1 MAKTNN
7 FIELNG
13 KRYDALTGAFLGVG
27 AQMVA
32 PKPVTA
38 HVVPKAVP
46 QQHHGVVM
54 DGVKSSK
61 ATAVAVHAAAKPVH
75 KPVSS
80 PHHIQPI
87 AHHKPQHAKTLRR
100 DIVKPPTITPQKP
113 LKLQTPTD
121 IVPHKPGVLAVKP
134 KLSSD
139 VVDPARATRA
149 LGIPRSPQ
157 VERFRKPATPRP
169 HAAHAALAPTRPVQ
183 RPVDAMTV
191 LRTAPARVAPRQAT
205 PNRTTNEDDIFE
217 QAIAYARSHEQ
228 PSPKALKHQKAKR
241 SNRRARKFVGV
252 FASVLMVAFLGGF
265 IFWQNRADIEL
276 QLASARSG
284 VPASLPAYKPAG
296 YAVKGL
302 TYSPGTV
309 TIGFQGN
316 TGDFNV
322 VQKSSNWDSETLLQN
337 YVATSGQAYN
347 AYQAAGRTVYVY
359 GNGNATWVNGGIWYQ
374 INDNGILSKDQL
386 INLATSM

>member
-27 AQMVA
+27 TQAVATKPTHVA
-32 PKPVTA
+32 PKAMP
-38 HVVPKAVP
+38 
-46 QQHHGVVM
+46 HHGVVM
-54 DGVKSSK
+54 DGIKPSKS
-61 ATAVAVHAAAKPVH
+61 ATAMQHVAAAPAAH
-75 KPVSS
+75 KPVVAHK
-80 PHHIQPI
+80 HHSQPI

-100 DIVKPPTITPQKP
+100 DVVTMPKITPQKP

-121 IVPHKPGVLAVKP
+121 IVQRKPGVLTVKP
-134 KLSSD
+134 KLSSNI
-139 VVDPARATRA
+139 VDPARATRS
-149 LGIPRSPQ
+149 LDVPRSPQ
-157 VERFRKPATPRP
+157 VERFRKQPMPRQASHTSLSPLRPTPRP
-169 HAAHAALAPTRPVQ
+169 VDSFNVAA
-183 RPVDAMTV
+183 
-191 LRTAPARVAPRQAT
+191 RTPARVAQRPVSQTRIHT
-205 PNRTTNEDDIFE
+205 DDDIFE

-228 PSPKALKHQKAKR
+228 PSPQTLSHKKAKR
-241 SNRRARKFVGV
+241 SSRRAKKLVGV
-252 FASVLMVAFLGGF
+252 LASILMVAFLGGF

-284 VPASLPAYKPAG
+284 VPASMPAYKPSG
-296 YAVKGL
+296 YAVKGF

-309 TIGFQGN
+309 TIGYGSSTGN
-316 TGDFNV
+316 FNV

-374 INDNGILSKDQL
+374 VNDNGVLSKDQL

>member
-13 KRYDALTGAFLGVG
+13 KRYDALTGSFLGVG
-27 AQMVA
+27 TQVVA
-32 PKPVTA
+32 TKPTHA
-38 HVVPKAVP
+38 VPKATP
-46 QQHHGVVM
+46 HHGVFM
-54 DGVKSSK
+54 DGVKPSK
-61 ATAVAVHAAAKPVH
+61 TAAVPAH
-75 KPVSS
+75 KPVATHL
-80 PHHIQPI
+80 HHSQPI
-87 AHHKPQHAKTLRR
+87 AAHKPQHAKTLRR
-100 DIVKPPTITPQKP
+100 DIVKPPTIKPQKP
-113 LKLQTPTD
+113 LKVQTPTD
-121 IVPHKPGVLAVKP
+121 IVQYKPGVLTVKP

-139 VVDPARATRA
+139 IIDPARATRS
-149 LGIPRSPQ
+149 LDIPRSQQ
-157 VERFRKPATPRP
+157 VERFRKQPAPRP
-169 HAAHAALAPTRPVQ
+169 ANHISPLTPTRPVQ
-183 RPVDAMTV
+183 RPVDTFNIA
-191 LRTAPARVAPRQAT
+191 RQPARVAPRQASQT
-205 PNRTTNEDDIFE
+205 RTTNDEDIFE

-228 PSPKALKHQKAKR
+228 PKPQTLSHKKTKR
-241 SNRRARKFVGV
+241 ANRRAKKLVGV
-252 FASVLMVAFLGGF
+252 LASVLMVAFLGGF

-284 VPASLPAYKPAG
+284 VPASLPTYKPSG
-296 YAVKGL
+296 YAVKGF

-309 TIGFQGN
+309 TIGYGSGS
-316 TGDFNV
+316 GDFNV

-374 INDNGILSKDQL
+374 VNDNGVLSKDQL

>member
-27 AQMVA
+27 TQMVA
-32 PKPVTA
+32 TKPAPTAPKAVPHHGGVMDGIKPSKTATAVQHVASKAAVHKPVTA
-38 HVVPKAVP
+38 PK
-46 QQHHGVVM
+46 
-54 DGVKSSK
+54 
-61 ATAVAVHAAAKPVH
+61 
-75 KPVSS
+75 
-80 PHHIQPI
+80 HHIQPI

-100 DIVKPPTITPQKP
+100 DIVKMPKITPQKP

-121 IVPHKPGVLAVKP
+121 IVQHKPGVLTVKP

-139 VVDPARATRA
+139 IVDPARATRA
-149 LGIPRSPQ
+149 LDVPRSPQ
-157 VERFRKPATPRP
+157 VERFRKQPLPR
-169 HAAHAALAPTRPVQ
+169 HASHAALAPARPVQ
-183 RPVDAMTV
+183 RPVDAFN
-191 LRTAPARVAPRQAT
+191 LASRAPARVTSRPVSQT
-205 PNRTTNEDDIFE
+205 RTASDDDIFE

-228 PSPKALKHQKAKR
+228 PAPQSLKHKKEKR
-241 SNRRARKFVGV
+241 SNRRAKKLVGV
-252 FASVLMVAFLGGF
+252 LASVLMVAFLGGF

-284 VPASLPAYKPAG
+284 VPASLPAYKPSG
-296 YAVKGL
+296 YAVKGF

-309 TIGFQGN
+309 TIGYGST

-347 AYQAAGRTVYVY
+347 AYQAAGRTVYIY

-374 INDNGILSKDQL
+374 VNDNGVLSKDQL

>member
-7 FIELNG
+7 VIELNG

-27 AQMVA
+27 TQLAATPSVA
-32 PKPVTA
+32 VHTT
-38 HVVPKAVP
+38 PKAAVS
-46 QQHHGVVM
+46 HHGVVM
-54 DGVKSSK
+54 DGVKPTK
-61 ATAVAVHAAAKPVH
+61 AAAAAVHVATKPVH
-75 KPVSS
+75 KPVAS
-80 PHHIQPI
+80 PHHVQPI

-121 IVPHKPGVLAVKP
+121 IVQHKPGVLAVKP

-149 LGIPRSPQ
+149 LDVPRSPQ
-157 VERFRKPATPRP
+157 VERFRKQPQRH
-169 HAAHAALAPTRPVQ
+169 HAAHAALAPARPVP
-183 RPVDAMTV
+183 RPIDSMTV
-191 LRTAPARVAPRQAT
+191 SRAPVRVAPRPAAPSRSAT
-205 PNRTTNEDDIFE
+205 EDDIFE

-228 PSPKALKHQKAKR
+228 PSPKAIKQQKAKR
-241 SNRRARKFVGV
+241 SNRRAKKLVGV

-284 VPASLPAYKPAG
+284 VPASLPTYKPSG
-296 YAVKGL
+296 YAVKGF

-316 TGDFNV
+316 TGNFNV

-386 INLATSM
+386 INLAASM